1 MRIGSGDI
9 FVAQVL
15 GLTSIVNLGIYF
27 YRQDLFNLFMF
38 GFWMVA
44 AYIEYKRT

>member
-15 GLTSIVNLGIYF
+15 GLTSIANLLIYVHK
-27 YRQDLFNLFMF
+27 QDPFNLIMF
-38 GFWMVA
+38 GIWLIA
-44 AYIEYKRT
+44 AWKEYNK